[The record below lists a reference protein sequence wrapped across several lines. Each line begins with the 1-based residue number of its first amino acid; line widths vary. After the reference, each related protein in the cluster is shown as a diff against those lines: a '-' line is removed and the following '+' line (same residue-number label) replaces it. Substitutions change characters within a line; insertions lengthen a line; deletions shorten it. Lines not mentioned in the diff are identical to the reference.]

1 MIDLSQSV
9 NKSRI
14 LIADDEADIGEVLSA
29 VAEDL
34 GFAVT
39 YVQEGGQVVAK
50 TNAMNPDVIMLDLRM
65 PGTDGVEVIR
75 ELARINCT
83 AKIILVSGMDQR
95 TLNTVEALGR
105 EKDLCM
111 VGTLVKPMHPDRI
124 EELLKP
130 LVTSSRS
137 EEKKTEADVASMS
150 DRQLGPL
157 VFYRLQSPLSNATAS
172 RQRAMIDCC
181 WRMDNGDFINGHR
194 LAQWSEDQG
203 VSKGMLNF
211 YLHEALRQ
219 WQNLHNSNA
228 SIELVLAIDSM
239 LMQDISVTD
248 FLVEVVEQYAV
259 PHDVLV
265 IETPL
270 EGVRAAEN
278 EAIDILARLRIKGFK
293 IALVTEGRRH
303 DEDLLLNLDKLPMDE
318 IVVDMRKLNADN
330 AIRNEV
336 ELEFQFSSLTSVMH
350 KKGLESSA
358 ISVNSRQ
365 VQNLVQKCGFDWA
378 RGQMMSEPMSANSL
392 QRVLS
397 SN

>member
-1 MIDLSQSV
+1 MDLSRSS
-9 NKSRI
+9 NKNRI

-39 YVQEGGQVVAK
+39 YVSEGGQVVAK
-50 TNAMNPDVIMLDLRM
+50 TNALNPDVIMLDLRM

-124 EELLKP
+124 EALLKP
-130 LVTSSRS
+130 LIKAAPR
-137 EEKKTEADVASMS
+137 EMPETETGFVAST

-157 VFYRLQSPLSNATAS
+157 VLYRLQAPLSEAVAR

-194 LAQWSEDQG
+194 LAAWSETQG

-219 WQNLHNSNA
+219 WQSLKESSAN
-228 SIELVLAIDSM
+228 IELVLAIDSL

-270 EGVRAAEN
+270 EGVRAAKH

-330 AIRNEV
+330 AIRNEL

-358 ISVNSRQ
+358 ISVNTQQ
-365 VQNLVQKCGFDWA
+365 VQNLVRKCGFDWA

-392 QRVLS
+392 QGVLS
-397 SN
+397 SD

>member
-1 MIDLSQSV
+1 MDLSQSS
-9 NKSRI
+9 NKNRI

-39 YVQEGGQVVAK
+39 YVSEGGQVVAK
-50 TNAMNPDVIMLDLRM
+50 TNALNPDVIMLDLRM

-130 LVTSSRS
+130 LLKASPQEI
-137 EEKKTEADVASMS
+137 EETDAGFVASS

-157 VFYRLQSPLSNATAS
+157 VLYRLQAPMSEATAR

-194 LAQWSEDQG
+194 LAAWSETQG

-219 WQNLHNSNA
+219 WQSLRESSAN
-228 SIELVLAIDSM
+228 IELVLAIDSL

-270 EGVRAAEN
+270 EGVRAAEH
-278 EAIDILARLRIKGFK
+278 EAIDILARLRIKGFN

-318 IVVDMRKLNADN
+318 IVVDMSKLNADN
-330 AIRNEV
+330 AIRNEL

-358 ISVNSRQ
+358 INVNTQQ
-365 VQNLVQKCGFDWA
+365 VHNLVRKCGFDWA